1 MKSGLI
7 NSSSDR
13 NDNQPDNYNSAFSS
27 SQLTVLPESLPAPS
41 NSSTATLTDRE
52 SVKGS
57 YKHGKDDHTTESYL
71 LDSFDDTL
79 GDKSYYENAFESCSL
94 GLSPEYVTIPRNDI
108 LDYHDHIVSRTIP
121 QARAILI
128 AAVEEHKGDPCL
140 THNKL
145 EYLKKILEDT
155 DPTSS
160 SPSKAMCLT
169 YTLKFEAFLIHDW
182 SIYPE
187 VRAVTRPFDEAEEDC
202 ESFRVY
208 FLGILWSC
216 LGAAMDTFFA
226 TRYPSISLDAG
237 SILIML
243 VYSGKCFSKLP
254 KIYIPLFYRGRRLC
268 INSGKPWS
276 FKEQMLATL
285 AMSCAVGSPYSLK
298 AIISQQN
305 PHFFG
310 IEKALNFWYILL
322 LTGAANFMGFG
333 IAGIMRTFLV
343 YPTRCIWYNVLPTIA
358 VNRALINKEQRVNTN
373 GWKLTGA
380 EFFGMFAAI
389 SFCWFW
395 ATDYLFQVLSFF
407 DWPAWIAP
415 QNVPLQAIT
424 GCINGLGFNP
434 INTFDWNNIGA
445 VSVMTPVY
453 AHLMSF
459 TGMLLSMLAIIVLWF
474 GNISWT
480 AYMPINSTTLHAN
493 DGTPF
498 DVRKIIDI
506 PGYKINEEKY
516 QKYSPP
522 FWSAGSLINEG
533 GYLMMYTGMIV
544 YTILNYSGQICRAV
558 VLLKQN
564 ILANLRRKGAN
575 AGLQAYNDRFSR
587 AMRKYPEVPEWW
599 FLLVMVISIGVAIAM
614 VEFYT
619 FTSTPVWTIFF
630 AIGVSTLF
638 TIPFGYLHSTTC
650 IHFDNNTLF
659 EMVIGLALPGNA
671 NALIVSKVFAANFF
685 SQSSSF
691 ITNQVQSH
699 YTGISPRAL
708 FRAQLA
714 TLAASVVVKSLLTYW
729 VISPSGIPDLCAAN
743 NPDKFNCLHQR
754 SYFNA
759 AIQWGIISPQRVL
772 GKLYPM
778 LKYCFIAGAVYPIPF
793 WLLRKYLPRYTTK
806 FNWILHNFHEMAM
819 LAGVSWAPK
828 SMQYV
833 IGVTYVN
840 LFFNWYIKKRYP
852 KWWQKYTYTFG
863 HAMDVGV
870 GYSGLII
877 FFATEYKRELALNW
891 WGNNKPFEVGDA
903 LGITLKKISPERG
916 YFGPEKGRYP

>member
-1 MKSGLI
+1 MANNNDPQKLNCDSRFN
-7 NSSSDR
+7 NSQVTVVSEHR
-13 NDNQPDNYNSAFSS
+13 PAQRTLSA
-27 SQLTVLPESLPAPS
+27 T
-41 NSSTATLTDRE
+41 TLTEIDSGRSSIKQKQE
-52 SVKGS
+52 EF
-57 YKHGKDDHTTESYL
+57 TTESYL
-71 LDSFDDTL
+71 LDSIDDYIS
-79 GDKSYYENAFESCSL
+79 DKSYYDNAFESCSL
-94 GLSPEYVTIPRNDI
+94 HLSPEYVTIPRKDI
-108 LDYHDHIVSRTIP
+108 LNYHDHIVSRTIP

-140 THNKL
+140 AHNKL
-145 EYLKKILEDT
+145 EYLQKLLKDT
-155 DPTSS
+155 DPTES

-202 ESFRVY
+202 ETFRVY
-208 FLGILWSC
+208 FLAILWSC
-216 LGAAMDTFFA
+216 LGAAMDTFFV
-226 TRYPSISLDAG
+226 TRYPSIALDAG

-243 VYSGKCFSKLP
+243 VYSGKLFSKLP
-254 KIYIPLFYRGRRLC
+254 KLYIPLFYKGKKLYLNTR
-268 INSGKPWS
+268 KPWS

-285 AMSCAVGSPYSLK
+285 AMSCSVGAPYSLK
-298 AIISQQN
+298 AVISQQN
-305 PHFFG
+305 HHFFG
-310 IEKALNFWYILL
+310 IEKANSFSYILM

-358 VNRALINKEQRVNTN
+358 VNRALINKEQRVSTN
-373 GWKLTGA
+373 GWKFTGA
-380 EFFGMFAAI
+380 EFFGIFMAI

-395 ATDYLFQVLSFF
+395 VTDYFFQALSYF
-407 DWPAWIAP
+407 DWPAWIASD
-415 QNVPLQAIT
+415 NVPLQAIT

-445 VSVMTPVY
+445 VSIMTPVY

-459 TGMLLSMLAIIVLWF
+459 SGMLLSMLAIIVLWF
-474 GNISWT
+474 SNISWT
-480 AYMPINSTTLHAN
+480 SYMPINSTTLHAN

-506 PGYKINEEKY
+506 PCYKINEEKY
-516 QKYSPP
+516 QNYSPP

-544 YTILNYSGQICRAV
+544 YTILNYSSQICRAF
-558 VLLKQN
+558 VLFKQS
-564 ILANLRRKGAN
+564 LVAAVKRKGEN
-575 AGLQAYNDRFSR
+575 VGLQAYNDRFSR

-599 FLLVMVISIGVAIAM
+599 FLLVMTISIGVAIAM
-614 VEFYT
+614 VEYFT

-630 AIGVSTLF
+630 GIGISTF
-638 TIPFGYLHSTTC
+638 FCIPFGYLHSTTC

-699 YTGISPRAL
+699 YTGISPRSL

-714 TLAASVVVKSLLTYW
+714 TLTASVIVKSLLTYW
-729 VISPSGIPDLCAAN
+729 VISPNGIPDLCDPN

-754 SYFNA
+754 SYFNS

-772 GKLYPM
+772 GRLYPM
-778 LKYCFIAGAVYPIPF
+778 LKYCFVAGAIYPIPF
-793 WLLRKYLPRYTTK
+793 WALRKYIPRYTSR
-806 FNWILHNFHEMAM
+806 FNWILHSFHEMAM

-840 LFFNWYIKKRYP
+840 LLFNWYIKKRYP
-852 KWWQKYTYTFG
+852 KWWQKYAYTFS

-877 FFATEYKRELALNW
+877 FFATEYKREVALNW

-903 LGITLKKISPERG
+903 FGITLKKIPPERG
-916 YFGPEKGRYP
+916 YFGPEKGQYP